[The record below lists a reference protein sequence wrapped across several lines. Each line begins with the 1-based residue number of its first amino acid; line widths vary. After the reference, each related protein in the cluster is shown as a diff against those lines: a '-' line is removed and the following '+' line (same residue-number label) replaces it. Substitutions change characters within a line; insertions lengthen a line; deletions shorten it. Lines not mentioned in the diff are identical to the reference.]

1 MNFPQG
7 TFFLFQHFPGIEF
20 KELGVPGTRDAPQ
33 TATKLTIWLTLSL
46 FIGAF
51 SAAPAATEG
60 EGLRYGTWGKES
72 TTPLTLIKPKRKERT
87 CRFFSGY
94 LEYRSR

>member
-1 MNFPQG
+1 VLDVNARRTSEPDSSSGDRVNFPQG

-20 KELGVPGTRDAPQ
+20 KKLGIAGTCVALQ
-33 TATKLTIWLTLSL
+33 AATKLTIWLTLSL

-60 EGLRYGTWGKES
+60 EGLRGGTCGKRA
-72 TTPLTLIKPKRKERT
+72 LRR
-87 CRFFSGY
+87 
-94 LEYRSR
+94 

>member
-7 TFFLFQHFPGIEF
+7 TFFLFQHFPGIDF

-51 SAAPAATEG
+51 SAAPQRQRAKAFVTVLG
-60 EGLRYGTWGKES
+60 AKRALR
-72 TTPLTLIKPKRKERT
+72 R
-87 CRFFSGY
+87 
-94 LEYRSR
+94 

>member
-20 KELGVPGTRDAPQ
+20 KKLGVPGTVMRAAGRDEAD
-33 TATKLTIWLTLSL
+33 
-46 FIGAF
+46 
-51 SAAPAATEG
+51 EG
-60 EGLRYGTWGKES
+60 EGLRYLGQES